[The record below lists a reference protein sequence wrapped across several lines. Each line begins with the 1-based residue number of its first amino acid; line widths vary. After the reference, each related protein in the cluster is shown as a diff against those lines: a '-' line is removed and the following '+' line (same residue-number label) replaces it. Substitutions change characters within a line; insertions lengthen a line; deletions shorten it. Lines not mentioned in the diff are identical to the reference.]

1 MHLET
6 QKSFE
11 IVLKNEKN
19 SAKPANQTVLKMDI
33 TPEKTAQNFQSKD
46 ENAEVQGN

>member
-1 MHLET
+1 MT
-6 QKSFE
+6 RT
-11 IVLKNEKN
+11 
-19 SAKPANQTVLKMDI
+19 SAKPANQTVLKVDI